1 MVHYFILDFFQ
12 TEQKKQ
18 SELKEAV
25 DEKGKDVDNKT
36 EEKMY
41 LNNQLQNAL
50 EDAKVTKV
58 KIKYNF
64 SCLTLWCQL
73 CNLFNQ

>member
-1 MVHYFILDFFQ
+1 MIFFQ
-12 TEQKKQ
+12 TTQKKQ

-58 KIKYNF
+58 KIKY
-64 SCLTLWCQL
+64 
-73 CNLFNQ
+73 